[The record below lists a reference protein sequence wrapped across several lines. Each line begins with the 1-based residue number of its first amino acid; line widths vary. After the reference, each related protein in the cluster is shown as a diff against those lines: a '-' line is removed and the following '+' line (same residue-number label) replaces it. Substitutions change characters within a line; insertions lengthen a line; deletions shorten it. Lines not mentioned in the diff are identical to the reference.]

1 MPKGKQETR
10 PKSPVKAMRPDG
22 GVDIVG
28 NAHKVNPV
36 IASVIER
43 CRAAGMTIDQTAS
56 IVRMNHATIKKYYSE
71 EWDEGTASMV
81 VNIAQNMAV
90 IAMDPNH
97 KQTVAAGKFM
107 LSRLAPEV
115 FSERRQIQMLGSDGQ
130 PVDPAKRTLDPY
142 AMSDE
147 QRELLKEALADVL
160 KEAVDDAQQH
170 KDSKL
175 PDAEYAMIE
184 DGRDDAAEEE

>member
-1 MPKGKQETR
+1 MPKGKQGTQ

-22 GVDIVG
+22 GVDLVG

-43 CRAAGMTIDQTAS
+43 CRASGLTIDQTAS

-81 VNIAQNMAV
+81 VNIASNMAV

-142 AMSDE
+142 TMSDE
-147 QRELLKEALADVL
+147 QRELLKETLADVL
-160 KEAVDDAQQH
+160 KEAVDDAQQY
-170 KDSKL
+170 KDNKI
-175 PDAEYAMIE
+175 PDAEYMALE
-184 DGRDDAAEEE
+184 DNREDD